1 MAPRILVVEDN
12 EKNRVLVRDVLVL
25 FGYEVLEAKDG
36 LEGIS
41 MAVEH
46 GPGLILMDI
55 QMPVLSGVEAMKRL
69 RELPET
75 RRIKIIDVT
84 SFAMKG
90 DREKLLEAGFD
101 DYIPKPIDP
110 IELPDIVKK
119 YLPV

>member
-55 QMPVLSGVEAMKRL
+55 QMPGLNGVEAMKRL
-69 RELPET
+69 REHPET
-75 RRIKIIDVT
+75 RRIKIIAVT

-90 DREKLLEAGFD
+90 DREKLLDAGFD

>member
-12 EKNRVLVRDVLVL
+12 EKNRVLLRDVLIL
-25 FGYEVLEAKDG
+25 SGYEVLEAKDG

-41 MAVEH
+41 KAVEH

-55 QMPVLSGVEAMKRL
+55 QMPVLSGVEAMKIL
-69 RELPET
+69 REHPET
-75 RRIKIIDVT
+75 RRIKIIAVT